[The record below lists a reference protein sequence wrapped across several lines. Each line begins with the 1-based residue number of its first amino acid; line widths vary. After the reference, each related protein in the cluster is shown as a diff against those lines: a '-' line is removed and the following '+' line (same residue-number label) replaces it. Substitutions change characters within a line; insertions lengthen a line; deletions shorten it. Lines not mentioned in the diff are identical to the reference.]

1 MGATTEAAMLFPRA
15 EAETPDQA
23 ALYERV
29 NAEFAPP
36 LARLA
41 RAHESD
47 SSLQQDLLQEIHI
60 AIWRSLPA
68 FGGRC
73 SLRTWVYRVAHNAAV
88 SYVIRRQRGVAKHLV
103 ALDDDVD
110 VQSDEPGVE
119 AVIDDEMMIARIH
132 ALLPRL
138 KPLDREVFVL
148 YLEGLTTEEIA
159 DIAGLSRT
167 NTATK
172 LHRIRALL
180 TTQLG
185 AGETR

>member
-15 EAETPDQA
+15 EAESPGQA
-23 ALYERV
+23 ELYERV

-47 SSLQQDLLQEIHI
+47 PSLQQDLLQEIHI

-68 FGGRC
+68 FGARC

-88 SYVIRRQRGVAKHLV
+88 SYVIHRQRGVAKHLV
-103 ALDDDVD
+103 SLDDLDVP
-110 VQSDEPGVE
+110 SDEPGVE
-119 AVIDDEMMIARIH
+119 TTIDEALMIERIH

-138 KPLDREVFVL
+138 KPIDREVFVL
-148 YLEGLTTEEIA
+148 YLEGLTTEEIGE
-159 DIAGLSRT
+159 IAGLSRA

-172 LHRIRALL
+172 LHRIRTLL
-180 TTQLG
+180 TAQLRT
-185 AGETR
+185 GETR

>member
-15 EAETPDQA
+15 EAESPGQA
-23 ALYERV
+23 ELYERV

-47 SSLQQDLLQEIHI
+47 PSLQQDLLQEIHI

-68 FGGRC
+68 FGARC

-88 SYVIRRQRGVAKHLV
+88 SYVIHRQRGVAKHLV
-103 ALDDDVD
+103 ALDDLDVP
-110 VQSDEPGVE
+110 SDEPGVE
-119 AVIDDEMMIARIH
+119 TTIDEALMIERIH

-138 KPLDREVFVL
+138 KPIDREVFVL
-148 YLEGLTTEEIA
+148 YLEGLTTEEIGE
-159 DIAGLSRT
+159 IAGLSRA

-172 LHRIRALL
+172 LHRIRTLL
-180 TTQLG
+180 TAQLRT
-185 AGETR
+185 GETR

>member
-15 EAETPDQA
+15 ASESPGQAE
-23 ALYERV
+23 LYERV
-29 NAEFAPP
+29 NAEFSRP

-47 SSLQQDLLQEIHI
+47 PSLQQDLLQDIHI

-88 SYVIRRQRGVAKHLV
+88 SYVIHRQRGVAKHLV
-103 ALDDDVD
+103 ALDDLDVP
-110 VQSDEPGVE
+110 SDEPGVE
-119 AVIDDEMMIARIH
+119 AAIDEARMIERIH

-148 YLEGLTTEEIA
+148 YLEGLSMEEIA
-159 DIAGLSRT
+159 EIAGLSRA

-172 LHRIRALL
+172 LHRIRTLL
-180 TTQLG
+180 TARLRT
-185 AGETR
+185 GETR